1 MAGLMIL
8 VSVFAAG
15 AFAKRIAT
23 KHDTVQLQKEAV
35 ANGPRILPSS
45 VQSALPA
52 SVMMAPVQSFV
63 AQPLVSSHA
72 TRASALSMSLA
83 PMDRRAALS
92 GAATSLLWGAQAAA
106 AASTLAADKAEL
118 SLEESKLEEEDVEL
132 AKLRRQELS
141 DEVALT
147 KAQDAVLDAMAAKKD
162 KAEIAKLQAK
172 VVELKK
178 KEDADEGKEK
188 KLYDEVRKEASKVSA
203 EKAKVATDV
212 AKEVVEENKELLEA
226 EEGEL
231 KTVVG
236 KDTAGFVSKFFK
248 Q

>member
-15 AFAKRIAT
+15 GFAKRIAT

-35 ANGPRILPSS
+35 
-45 VQSALPA
+45 QSALPGILL
-52 SVMMAPVQSFV
+52 MAPVQSFV

-92 GAATSLLWGAQAAA
+92 GAATALLWGAQTAAA
-106 AASTLAADKAEL
+106 TSTLAADKAEL
-118 SLEESKLEEEDVEL
+118 SLEESKLEQEDVEL
-132 AKLRRQELS
+132 ARLGRQELS

-147 KAQDAVLDAMAAKKD
+147 KAQGAVLEAMSAKKD

-172 VVELKK
+172 VVELKA
-178 KEDADEGKEK
+178 KEDADDRK
-188 KLYDEVRKEASKVSA
+188 KKAVWSEVRKEAAKVNV
-203 EKAKVATDV
+203 EKAKVATDE

-226 EEGEL
+226 EEGVL
-231 KTVVG
+231 KTIVG